1 MPAVFFPGQPPV
13 HPTDTMPPNFPETL
27 LILGTDLAGKDH
39 FANVVSDAATAAGVQ
54 VERRRGWL
62 CARPDQERTSEGKSW
77 SRLWLERLF
86 LATLPLHCRLLPTLT
101 GLLLFVDVR
110 LFRRPAAGLAC
121 VVSHTAVR
129 LLAIACGHLVD
140 RVEAIR
146 LPRITVRGL
155 RAMRATGVRVVVL
168 DIDHAVRIQRLAD
181 RRGRGTV
188 DHFDRYM
195 GSDPVRSERIEACL
209 VHIACAWLG
218 ATRIDNNDCTPAELL
233 AHLERPA
240 SGA

>member
-1 MPAVFFPGQPPV
+1 
-13 HPTDTMPPNFPETL
+13 MPPTFPNTL

-39 FANVVSDAATAAGVQ
+39 FANVVSDAAADAGLR

-62 CARPDQERTSEGKSW
+62 CARPDRQRTSEGKSW
-77 SRLWLERLF
+77 FRLGLERLF
-86 LATLPLHCRLLPTLT
+86 LATLPLHCRLLPALT

-110 LFRRPAAGLAC
+110 LFRRPAGGLTL

-140 RVEAIR
+140 RAEAIS
-146 LPRITVRGL
+146 LPRLTVRGL
-155 RAMRATGVRVVVL
+155 GAMRATGVRVVVL
-168 DIDHAVRIQRLAD
+168 DIDHAVRVRRLAD
-181 RRGRGTV
+181 RCRRATV

-209 VHIACAWLG
+209 VHIACTWLG
-218 ATRIDNNDCTPAELL
+218 ATRIDNNDRTPAELL
-233 AHLERPA
+233 AHLERP
-240 SGA
+240 SGGA